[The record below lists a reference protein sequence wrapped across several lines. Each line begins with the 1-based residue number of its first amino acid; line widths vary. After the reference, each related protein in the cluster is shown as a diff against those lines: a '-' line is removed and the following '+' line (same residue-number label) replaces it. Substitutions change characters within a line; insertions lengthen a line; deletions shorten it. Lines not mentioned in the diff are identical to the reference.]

1 MFDSQ
6 QQVALVQLFFL
17 QSLLNEQKQER
28 AMNEKKHKPAARF
41 APASP
46 SASAN
51 EARKRES
58 SPWPEHRRFWHR
70 RHWPKANHRSR
81 EVDESERE
89 GAPVVF

>member
-28 AMNEKKHKPAARF
+28 AMNEKKNKASESTPAARF

-70 RHWPKANHRSR
+70 RTWRKSEHR
-81 EVDESERE
+81 
-89 GAPVVF
+89 PVSQA